1 MTHFQLV
8 AELLVVPHLRTKST
22 YFHGRENGVDY
33 VLIVR
38 MLRVVTPVGFNVGA
52 LGEHYFVLAA
62 GVGRDE
68 ISYVVDVV
76 FVDYEDF
83 ALAFFYFG

>member
-1 MTHFQLV
+1 
-8 AELLVVPHLRTKST
+8 
-22 YFHGRENGVDY
+22 
-33 VLIVR
+33 